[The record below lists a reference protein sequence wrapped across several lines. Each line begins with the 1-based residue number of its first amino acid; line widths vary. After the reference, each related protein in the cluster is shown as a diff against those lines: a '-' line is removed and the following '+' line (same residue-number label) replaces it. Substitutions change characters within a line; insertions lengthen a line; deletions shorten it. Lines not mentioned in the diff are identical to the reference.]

1 MPRTLNLRLLALVT
15 VLAPTLGGCVTNEAT
30 GRKQFNFLSRQDEIA
45 LGQEAGPQL
54 TSSYGGEVS
63 SPALRAYVTSVG
75 MKLVEHTEGDYRTL
89 PWKFTLLDSDV
100 INAFALPGG
109 QVFMSRALAERFSSE
124 AELAG
129 VLGHEI
135 GHVTAEHGDRAVA
148 RQIGLTAVAVG
159 ASILAGDDSNMQLAS
174 QVMVTGAGVYALSF
188 SRDQEKEADAL
199 GMRYMVA
206 AGYDPVGML
215 RVMQVLAKASEGSGQ
230 WEILSTHPDPKSRI
244 SAIEK
249 RINKKYASTQGNPD
263 YGLHEARYQRDFL
276 APLKQLPP
284 APKSPQ
290 ARLDLAAPHTWCAHC
305 AATHDTRVASA
316 R

>member
-1 MPRTLNLRLLALVT
+1 MPSPRNRFLLALAIVA
-15 VLAPTLGGCVTNEAT
+15 APFLTGCVTNEAT
-30 GRKQFNFLSRQDEIA
+30 GKKQFNFLSRQDEIA
-45 LGQEAGPQL
+45 LGKEAGPEL
-54 TSSYGGEVS
+54 TTSYGGAVP
-63 SPALRAYVTSVG
+63 SPALDAYVTGVG
-75 MKLVEHTEGDYRTL
+75 MKLVATTEGDYRTL
-89 PWKFTLLDSDV
+89 PWKFTLLNSDV

-109 QVFMSRALAERFSSE
+109 QVFISRALAEQFESE

-148 RQIGLTAVAVG
+148 RQVGLTALAVG
-159 ASILAGDDSNMQLAS
+159 ASILAGDDQNMQIATGA
-174 QVMVTGAGVYALSF
+174 VITGAGVYALSF
-188 SRDQEKEADAL
+188 SREQENEADGL

-215 RVMQVLAKASEGSGQ
+215 RVMQVLAKASEGNSQ

-244 SAIEK
+244 KAIEK
-249 RINKKYASTQGNPD
+249 RINGKYAATQGNPQ
-263 YGLHEARYQRDFL
+263 YGMYEARFQTDFL
-276 APLKQLPP
+276 APIKRLPP

-290 ARLDLAAPHTWCAHC
+290 ARLDLSAPQTWCAHC
-305 AATHDTRVASA
+305 AQAHSLASA